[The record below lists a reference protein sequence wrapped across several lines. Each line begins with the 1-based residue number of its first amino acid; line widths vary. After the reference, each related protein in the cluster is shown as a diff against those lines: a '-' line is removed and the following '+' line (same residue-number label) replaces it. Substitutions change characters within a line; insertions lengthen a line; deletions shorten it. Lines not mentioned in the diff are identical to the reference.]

1 MEKDYNVFISGD
13 IFINLDANNKSEFSE
28 KLKNFK
34 NISFYFITNNLKN
47 RNEIQKY
54 GLAAMERGSTINT
67 IAKLP
72 ESVLFLGYKLYD
84 FTTANNGN
92 MFLVYLL
99 EYKKENLVNDKVLD
113 YGFEINL
120 NEFFK
125 ILKLINES
133 AKPYLNTT
141 TLKGINNFK
150 LISLINA
157 RYYSY
162 SLSVEEKNIAMKF
175 QELLKNNNQSNKK
188 IFISFIIIMILKNIN
203 IKEFSN
209 CFYYPTSKGEGG
221 KNELMEELCETIR
234 ILIGKHVSVKQ
245 ENLFFRNKDI
255 EKSHNI
261 SDKNIRTKLG
271 RHIESITLIAPE
283 RIKDKNIIVLDDY
296 MTNGTSSEVVR
307 ELLKD
312 KNVNNILFLTIGHF
326 GNPYMRYYD
335 IISTYDDPDAY
346 NEEYL
351 EFNKENSHQNLEKL
365 FEILHQ

>member
-1 MEKDYNVFISGD
+1 MEKYYNVFISGD
-13 IFINLDANNKSEFSE
+13 IFINLFDDQKLKFSE

-34 NISFYFITNNLKN
+34 NIAFYFITNNLKN

-54 GLAAMERGSTINT
+54 GLAAIERGSTINT

-92 MFLVYLL
+92 MFLVYLS
-99 EYKKENLVNDKVLD
+99 EYKKENLVNEKVLN

-120 NEFFK
+120 NEFLK
-125 ILKLINES
+125 ILELINET
-133 AKPYLNTT
+133 AEPYLNTE
-141 TLKGINNFK
+141 LERINNFK
-150 LISLINA
+150 LMSLISA
-157 RYYSY
+157 RYRSCE
-162 SLSVEEKNIAMKF
+162 LSVEEKKIAMKF
-175 QELLKNNNQSNKK
+175 EELLKNNNQSNKK

-203 IKEFSN
+203 IKEFNN
-209 CFYYPTSKGEGG
+209 CFYYPTSRGGGG
-221 KNELMEELCETIR
+221 KNELMEELCQTIR
-234 ILIGKHVSVKQ
+234 ILIGSSVKVKQ
-245 ENLFFRNKDI
+245 DNLFYRNKDI

-261 SDKNIRTKLG
+261 SDRNIRTKLG
-271 RHIESITLIAPE
+271 RHMESITLIAPE

-312 KNVNNILFLTIGHF
+312 KNANNILFLTIGHF
-326 GNPYMRYYD
+326 GKPYMRYYNV
-335 IISTYDDPDAY
+335 INTYNDPDAY

-351 EFNKENSHQNLEKL
+351 EFNQKNSHQNLEKL
-365 FEILHQ
+365 FEILYQ